1 MNTFIMGPT
10 ASVIVEIKAYKPSFL
25 PANFMIRVT
34 RRTLMILASC
44 GAADKVFII
53 APGTN
58 PMPMSNKLAQQ
69 TKKSNL
75 FHAVLK

>member
-1 MNTFIMGPT
+1 MKTFIMGPT
-10 ASVIVEIKAYKPSFL
+10 ASVMVEIKACKPSFL
-25 PANFMIRVT
+25 PASLMIRVT

-44 GAADKVFII
+44 GAAYKVFIKEPGKNPI
-53 APGTN
+53 A
-58 PMPMSNKLAQQ
+58 MSNKLAQQ